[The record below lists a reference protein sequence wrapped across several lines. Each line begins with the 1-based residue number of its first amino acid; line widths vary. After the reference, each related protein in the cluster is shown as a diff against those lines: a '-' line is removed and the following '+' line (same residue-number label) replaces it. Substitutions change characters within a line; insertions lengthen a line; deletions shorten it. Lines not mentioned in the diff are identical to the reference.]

1 MRGFLYAL
9 ALGLKECFIHVHQT
23 AVEVV
28 SSLSLKVCTVEV
40 LGSYSLNGCSSLT
53 TAWGSFLKEQILA
66 QKFRFSVA
74 EMRLRDL
81 ISK

>member
-40 LGSYSLNGCSSLT
+40 LGSYSLT
-53 TAWGSFLKEQILA
+53 
-66 QKFRFSVA
+66 VA
-74 EMRLRDL
+74 AASQLPGGAF
-81 ISK
+81 